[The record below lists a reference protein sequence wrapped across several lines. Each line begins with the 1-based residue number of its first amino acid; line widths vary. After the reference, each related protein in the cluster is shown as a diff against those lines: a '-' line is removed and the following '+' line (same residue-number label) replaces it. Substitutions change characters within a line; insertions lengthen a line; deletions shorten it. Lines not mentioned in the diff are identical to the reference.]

1 MFKVNSN
8 KVETVKFPDGTHG
21 IFNLSVPSSQLFQIS
36 SFFSGNVEKYCI
48 KWLYE
53 SDEDYIILKY
63 IVDHIREKSYK
74 AEIQLTMPY
83 VPNARMD
90 RTKSNNEVF
99 TLKYFANFINSLNLD
114 KVVIFDPHS
123 DVTPAL
129 INNVD
134 IINPGIM
141 IYKVIDKIK
150 DKQFVVYFPD
160 YGAKKRYSDC
170 FNIFKT
176 DGYDYDIVYGVKNR
190 DWETGKIV
198 GLDICDA
205 DGINLKY
212 SVNFKDVLKD
222 KTVLMVDDIV
232 SYGGTLAY
240 SADKLKEFE
249 CGDIYSYVSHTDNS
263 VLDEEKG
270 KLLERLKNGT
280 VKKVFT
286 TDSLYTGDSEYIDV
300 IYNFF

>member
-1 MFKVNSN
+1 MIKLNG
-8 KVETVKFPDGTHG
+8 KTIEGKKFPDGTLS
-21 IFNLSVPSSQLFQIS
+21 IFDFPIESIGNSVKIEWQYENDNEFFLLFCC
-36 SFFSGNVEKYCI
+36 VKHI
-48 KWLYE
+48 KQNFKNTE
-53 SDEDYIILKY
+53 
-63 IVDHIREKSYK
+63 IVLNI
-74 AEIQLTMPY
+74 PY
-83 VPNARMD
+83 VYGARMD
-90 RTKSNNEVF
+90 RTKSNEEVF

-129 INNVD
+129 MNNVQV
-134 IINPGIM
+134 INPEQM
-141 IYKVIDKIK
+141 ILNTIDVIKKIDTNHK
-150 DKQFVVYFPD
+150 LVIYFPD
-160 YGAKKRYSDC
+160 YGAKKRYG
-170 FNIFKT
+170 NYFK
-176 DGYDYDIVYGVKNR
+176 GYDIVFGIKNR
-190 DWETGKIV
+190 DWNTGKIL
-198 GLDICDA
+198 GIDICDS
-205 DGINLKY
+205 DGINLNY

-249 CGDIYSYVSHTDNS
+249 CGDIYAYVSHTENS
-263 VLDEEKG
+263 VLNEEKC

-286 TDSLYTGDSEYIDV
+286 TDSLYTGNSEYIDV